1 MIKKLFSMALPAG
14 LAAVALSGCGT
25 DARYIEPG
33 GPEALITVSAVDPGE
48 WRRVAGEAAQSLV
61 ASGALKRA
69 DGAESV
75 VMIGRLRNYTL
86 LHLETGLLT
95 NQLRRSILASGQA
108 KVTSAV
114 GYGGNLDRSVRRI
127 RDKENDDLFNQATVQ
142 KRGTVIA
149 PNFSLAGMVIQQN
162 TVSGRTEES
171 YYMFHLTLT
180 DLKTG
185 IAVWEKNV
193 DFAKQ
198 ATRPAL

>member
-1 MIKKLFSMALPAG
+1 MTKRFLTILGPAC
-14 LAAVALSGCGT
+14 LAAAALSGCGT
-25 DARYIEPG
+25 DAHYIEPG
-33 GPEALITVSAVDPGE
+33 GPEALITVSAVDPAE
-48 WRRVAGEAAQSLV
+48 WKRVAGEAAQSLV
-61 ASGALKRA
+61 ASGALKRD
-69 DGAESV
+69 DGMEPV

-95 NQLRRSILASGQA
+95 NQMRQAILVSGQA
-108 KVTSAV
+108 KVSSAA

-127 RDKENDDLFNQATVQ
+127 RERENDDLFNQSTVM
-142 KRGTVIA
+142 KRGTVVA

-185 IAVWEKNV
+185 IAVWEKNI

-198 ATRPAL
+198 ATRPIL

>member
-1 MIKKLFSMALPAG
+1 MIERWSAILFPAG
-14 LAAVALSGCGT
+14 LAVVALSGCGIG
-25 DARYIEPG
+25 ARYIEPG
-33 GPEALITVSAVDPGE
+33 GPEALITVSAVDPAE

-69 DGAESV
+69 DGMEPV
-75 VMIGRLRNYTL
+75 VMIGRIRNYTL

-95 NQLRRSILASGQA
+95 NQMRQAILASGQA

-114 GYGGNLDRSVRRI
+114 GYGGNLDRAVRRI
-127 RDKENDDLFNQATVQ
+127 RERENDDLFDQSTVV
-142 KRGTVIA
+142 KRGTVVA
-149 PNFSLAGMVIQQN
+149 PNFSLAGMIIQQN

-180 DLKTG
+180 DLRTG

-198 ATRPAL
+198 ATRPVL

>member
-1 MIKKLFSMALPAG
+1 MIRRLFAIMFPAF
-14 LAAVALSGCGT
+14 LAAIALTGCGS
-25 DARYIEPG
+25 DAHYIEPG
-33 GPEALITVSAVDPGE
+33 GPEALITVSAVDPAE

-61 ASGALKRA
+61 ASGALKRT
-69 DGAESV
+69 DGMEPV
-75 VMIGRLRNYTL
+75 VMIGRIRNYTL

-95 NQLRRSILASGQA
+95 NQMRQAILASGQA
-108 KVTSAV
+108 KVTSAT
-114 GYGGNLDRSVRRI
+114 GYGGNLDRAVRRI
-127 RDKENDDLFNQATVQ
+127 RGLENDDLFNQATVV
-142 KRGTVIA
+142 KRGTVVA
-149 PNFSLAGMVIQQN
+149 PNFSLAGMIIQQN

-198 ATRPAL
+198 ATRPVL

>member
-1 MIKKLFSMALPAG
+1 MIKRLFAMIFPAG
-14 LAAVALSGCGT
+14 LAAAALTGCGIG
-25 DARYIEPG
+25 AHYIEPG
-33 GPEALITVSAVDPGE
+33 GPEALITVSAVDPAE
-48 WRRVAGEAAQSLV
+48 WRRVAGEAAQSLI
-61 ASGALKRA
+61 ASGALKRS
-69 DGAESV
+69 DGMESV

-95 NQLRRSILASGQA
+95 NQMRQAILASGQA

-114 GYGGNLDRSVRRI
+114 GYGGNLDRAVRRI
-127 RDKENDDLFNQATVQ
+127 RERENDDLFDQSTVV
-142 KRGTVIA
+142 KRGTVVA
-149 PNFSLAGMVIQQN
+149 PNFSLAGMIIQQN

-180 DLKTG
+180 DLRTG

-198 ATRPAL
+198 ATRPVL

>member
-1 MIKKLFSMALPAG
+1 MTKRFLTILGPAC
-14 LAAVALSGCGT
+14 LAAAALSGCGT
-25 DARYIEPG
+25 DAHYIEPG
-33 GPEALITVSAVDPGE
+33 GPEALITVSAVDPAE
-48 WRRVAGEAAQSLV
+48 WKRVAGEAAQSLV
-61 ASGALKRA
+61 ASGALKRD
-69 DGAESV
+69 DGMEPV

-95 NQLRRSILASGQA
+95 NQMRQAILVSGQA
-108 KVTSAV
+108 KVSSAA

-127 RDKENDDLFNQATVQ
+127 RERENDDLFNQSTVM
-142 KRGTVIA
+142 KRGTVVA
-149 PNFSLAGMVIQQN
+149 PNFSLAGMIIQQN

-185 IAVWEKNV
+185 IAVWEKNI

-198 ATRPAL
+198 ATRPIL